1 MSRQDL
7 LTWGALTLGVA
18 ALAATAFVM
27 MDALGERVGNGECQH
42 PERMERASVATV
54 GGRALLR
61 DQASLARLDG
71 AGVRAWVRD
80 ELLAQYAESLGIT
93 EPEGVRLAM
102 QRARQVLLRDRL
114 LTDVFE
120 DVQPPGRREV
130 LEVVASD
137 SLAYGVERHFY
148 QILMADSAAAE
159 SIRARLGWGESFQIT
174 AQRMSMGQRAGIGG
188 DMGYITGGELVLR
201 GFPDTLARLEGLS
214 PVCGSP
220 RGWHLF
226 LVTETRPLEDTARLV
241 RSLSGPLY
249 ERRLQASLDS
259 LLDVA
264 SMTIDVEIDSGW
276 RLNR

>member
-7 LTWGALTLGVA
+7 LTWGALALGVA
-18 ALAATAFVM
+18 ALGVTAFLVA
-27 MDALGERVGNGECQH
+27 DALGERAADGECSP
-42 PERMERASVATV
+42 PELIDRQMVASV
-54 GGRALLR
+54 GGRPLLR
-61 DQASLARLDG
+61 DQASLARLDS
-71 AGVRAWVRD
+71 AGVQAWVRD

-93 EPEGVRLAM
+93 EPEGVRLARE
-102 QRARQVLLRDRL
+102 RARQVLLRDRL

-120 DVQPPGRREV
+120 NVRPPGRREV
-130 LEVVASD
+130 LELVASD
-137 SLAYGVERHFY
+137 SLTYGVERHFF
-148 QILMADSAAAE
+148 QILVGDSAAAE

-174 AQRMSMGQRAGIGG
+174 AQRMSLEQRAGIGG
-188 DMGYITGGELVLR
+188 DMGFLTGGELVLR
-201 GFPDTLARLEGLS
+201 GFPDTLSRLEGLS

-226 LVTETRPLEDTARLV
+226 MVTETRPLEDTARLV

-264 SMTIDVEIDSGW
+264 AMTIDVDIDSGW

>member
-1 MSRQDL
+1 MSRQSL
-7 LTWGALTLGVA
+7 LTWAAIAAGAVALVLTAVLVA
-18 ALAATAFVM
+18 G
-27 MDALGERVGNGECQH
+27 ALGERLSDGECSP
-42 PERMERASVATV
+42 PEVTERQVVAAV
-54 GGRALLR
+54 GGRPLLR
-61 DQASLARLDG
+61 DQASLARLDS
-71 AGVRAWVRD
+71 AGVQAWVRD

-93 EPEGVRLAM
+93 DPEGVRLAM

-120 DVQPPGRREV
+120 EVERPGSPEV
-130 LEVVASD
+130 LEMMASD

-148 QILMADSAAAE
+148 QIMVGDSAVAE
-159 SIRARLGWGESFQIT
+159 SIRARLNWGESFQIT
-174 AQRMSMGQRAGIGG
+174 AQRISMGQRAGIGG
-188 DMGYITGGELVLR
+188 DMGFLTGGELVLR
-201 GFPDTLARLEGLS
+201 GFPDTLSQLEGLS

-241 RSLSGPLY
+241 RSLSDPLY

-259 LLDVA
+259 ILDVA
-264 SMTIDVEIDSGW
+264 AMTIDVDVDSGW

>member
-1 MSRQDL
+1 MATGVVVL
-7 LTWGALTLGVA
+7 ALTTFLVVA
-18 ALAATAFVM
+18 AL
-27 MDALGERVGNGECQH
+27 GEPVSDGECEP
-42 PERMERASVATV
+42 PERMERASVASV
-54 GGRALLR
+54 GGRTLLR
-61 DQASLARLDG
+61 DQASLARLDS
-71 AGVRAWVRD
+71 AGVQAWVRD

-102 QRARQVLLRDRL
+102 LRARQVLLRDRL

-130 LEVVASD
+130 LEIVASD
-137 SLAYGVERHFY
+137 SLTYGVERHFY
-148 QILMADSAAAE
+148 QILVGDSAAAE
-159 SIRARLGWGESFQIT
+159 SIRARLDWGESFQIT

-188 DMGYITGGELVLR
+188 DMGFLTGGELVLR
-201 GFPDTLARLEGLS
+201 GFPDTLSRLEGLS

-220 RGWHLF
+220 RGWHIF

-259 LLDVA
+259 LVDVA
-264 SMTIDVEIDSGW
+264 AMTIDVEIDSGW

>member
-1 MSRQDL
+1 LSRQDL

-18 ALAATAFVM
+18 ALAVTAFLVA
-27 MDALGERVGNGECQH
+27 DALGERVSNGECQ
-42 PERMERASVATV
+42 PSERVDRASVATV

-61 DQASLARLDG
+61 DQASLARLDR
-71 AGVRAWVRD
+71 AGVKAWVRD

-93 EPEGVRLAM
+93 DPEGVRLAAE
-102 QRARQVLLRDRL
+102 RARQVLLRDRL
-114 LTDVFE
+114 LTVVFE
-120 DVQPPGRREV
+120 DVHPPGRREV
-130 LEVVASD
+130 LEMVASD
-137 SLAYGVERHFY
+137 SLTYGVERHFY
-148 QILMADSAAAE
+148 QILVGDSAAAE

-188 DMGYITGGELVLR
+188 DMGYVTGGELVLR
-201 GFPDTLARLEGLS
+201 GFPDTLSRLEGLS

-226 LVTETRPLEDTARLV
+226 LVTGTRPLEDTARLV

-249 ERRLQASLDS
+249 ERRLRARLDS

-264 SMTIDVEIDSGW
+264 AMTIDVEIDSGW